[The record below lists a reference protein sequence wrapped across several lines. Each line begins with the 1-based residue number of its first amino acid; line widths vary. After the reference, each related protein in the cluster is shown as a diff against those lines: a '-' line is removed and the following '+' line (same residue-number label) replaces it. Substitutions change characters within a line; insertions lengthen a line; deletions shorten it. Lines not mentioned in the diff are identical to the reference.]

1 MLRKGLVVLRL
12 DGSWVVVMGTKCYWC
27 PYVSEEDKREIN
39 RVRFAL
45 TKVLKEFN
53 KQNSRYVAWLQVFVD
68 VYGRKAWYRVIVKP
82 LASLRGGWSSE
93 EAYFDFYYNIVSG
106 LRKFWTSH
114 GFRIGIN
121 YKYVPDVFRLA
132 LHLAEVFFTV

>member
-1 MLRKGLVVLRL
+1 
-12 DGSWVVVMGTKCYWC
+12 MGTRCYWC

-53 KQNSRYVAWLQVFVD
+53 KQNSRYVAWLQVFVS
-68 VYGRKAWYRVIVKP
+68 VYDRKVWYRVIVKSRAG
-82 LASLRGGWSSE
+82 LKGGWSSE
-93 EAYFDFYYNIVSG
+93 EAYFDFYYDIVRRV
-106 LRKFWTSH
+106 RKFWTWH

-121 YKYVPDVFRLA
+121 CKYVSGVFGLA
-132 LHLAEVFFTV
+132 LSLSEVFFTV